1 LQRHLPAALEI
12 IKTAVGS
19 RIRVHCDVHPACAPV
34 KVDTAELELA
44 LLNVCINAR
53 DAMPGGG
60 DLYVAA
66 RNASL
71 GELPGH
77 EGALVVI
84 DVRDVGAGIRP
95 EVIEHVFE
103 PFYTTKAVGQGTGLG
118 LSQVYGFC
126 VSTGGTAIV
135 ESRLG
140 EGTTIRMFLPAATG
154 PAPDDEDDARPAA
167 TEALDGVRVLL
178 VEDNDEVA
186 EATAAVLRASGARVT
201 RAVDADDARRKV
213 ESMAELDVVL
223 SDIVMPGSMNGIQ
236 LAKLLLTER
245 PGLPVVLTS
254 GYSEQTSEA
263 AALGLDVVAKPAS
276 PQTLAA
282 AIAARVRATA
292 ASQAASRG

>member
-1 LQRHLPAALEI
+1 
-12 IKTAVGS
+12 
-19 RIRVHCDVHPACAPV
+19 
-34 KVDTAELELA
+34 ELA

-53 DAMPGGG
+53 DAMPEGG